1 MKECKYFQQLI
12 VDDFYGEIEIQDK
25 LKLDKHLETCENCKS
40 QLAQIQSTLNG
51 MNQYNRPQPTDEFWD
66 NYWLNLESKLE
77 QKLSFKNRLI
87 SIFQIKPSWI
97 YGIATAAAFLIIG
110 IFIGKSFFTP
120 QQSDT
125 FATSELSQKNIRT
138 VANAEHY
145 LQRSKVLL
153 LGIVNMDVDPNSEY
167 KPSISRQ
174 REISRELIQQTALL
188 KDDLKETNQK
198 ILLELI
204 SELEVILLQIA
215 NLEKEYDHDAVEII
229 QKGLER
235 KGMLIKI
242 NLGEILSTSHMENNQ
257 TNKNKLDKKQI

>member
-1 MKECKYFQQLI
+1 MKKCKYFQQLL
-12 VDDFYGEIEIQDK
+12 VEDFYNEINSQDK
-25 LKLDKHLETCENCKS
+25 SKLDKHLETCEDCKS

-51 MNQYNRPQPTDEFWD
+51 MNQYNRSQPSEEFWD
-66 NYWLNLESKLE
+66 NYWINLESKLE
-77 QKLSFKNRLI
+77 QKPSWIDKLI
-87 SIFQIKPSWI
+87 SRIQFKPSWI
-97 YGIATAAAFLIIG
+97 YGIATAGAFLIIG

-120 QQSDT
+120 PQSDT
-125 FATSELSQKNIRT
+125 FATTELSQKNIRT

-153 LGIVNMDVDPNSEY
+153 LGIVNMDVDPKSEY
-167 KPSISRQ
+167 KPSISKQ

-242 NLGEILSTSHMENNQ
+242 NLGEILSTSHSENQ
-257 TNKNKLDKKQI
+257 TKNKKQI